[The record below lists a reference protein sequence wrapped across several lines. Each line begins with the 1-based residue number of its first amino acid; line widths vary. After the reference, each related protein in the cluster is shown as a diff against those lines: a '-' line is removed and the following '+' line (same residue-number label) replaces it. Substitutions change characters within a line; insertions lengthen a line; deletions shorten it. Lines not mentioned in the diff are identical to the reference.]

1 MNLQIEEKSSYIT
14 NKNSVKNKS
23 NIVKKAFKNGDKFT
37 KFSFFIMGISNLIHG
52 QIVKGLFFLFAEVSF
67 LIYMMETGIE
77 AVWGL
82 RTLGEVTQGWVFN
95 EELGI
100 DLLQDGDNSMLILL
114 FGVFAVFI
122 IMAFILIWIT
132 NIRSA
137 MEIQGLKESGK
148 KIPSF
153 KEDIKDYLDGKL
165 HNTLMF
171 LPLLGILAFTIL
183 PLVFMILVA
192 FTNYDSTHQPPGSL
206 FTWVGL
212 ENFRIMLDI
221 GSTISNTFWPVLGWT
236 LVWAVTA
243 TFSTYIGGILLALL
257 INKKNVKIKSLWRT
271 MFMLSIA
278 IPQFVTLL
286 TMQTML
292 QDEGAINVLLQE
304 LGLISAPIHFL
315 TEATLARI
323 TIIIINLWIG
333 IPFTMITVTGILMNI
348 PKELYEAAKVDGA
361 NSVII
366 FFKITMP
373 YILFITA
380 PTLITGFIGN
390 INNFNVIY
398 LLTKGGPANLDY
410 YQAGKTDLLVTWL
423 YKLTVT
429 GKEYSYAS
437 TIGIIVFILSVIFSL
452 FMYRRTSAY
461 KEEGDFS

>member
-1 MNLQIEEKSSYIT
+1 MNLQIEEK
-14 NKNSVKNKS
+14 
-23 NIVKKAFKNGDKFT
+23 NIIRKPINLINDKFNFFKKAFKNGDKFT
-37 KFSFFIMGISNLIHG
+37 RLSFFIMGISNLING
-52 QIVKGLFFLFAEVSF
+52 QIVKGLFFLFAEISF
-67 LIYMMETGIE
+67 LIYMIETGME
-77 AVWGL
+77 AILSL
-82 RTLGEVTQGWVFN
+82 RTLGEVQQGWIFN

-122 IMAFILIWIT
+122 VMTFILIWIT

-137 MEIQGLKESGK
+137 MEIQELKNSGK
-148 KIPSF
+148 KIPAL

-171 LPLLGILAFTIL
+171 LPLLGIFVFTIL

-212 ENFRIMLDI
+212 DNFRIMLGI

-236 LVWAVTA
+236 LVWAITA

-257 INKKNVKIKSLWRT
+257 INKKNVKIKGFWRT
-271 MFMLSIA
+271 MFILSIA
-278 IPQFVTLL
+278 IPQL

-292 QDEGAINVLLQE
+292 QDEGAMNVLLQE
-304 LGLISAPIHFL
+304 IGLISAPIHFL

-323 TIIIINLWIG
+323 TIIVINLWIG

-361 NSVII
+361 SPIAI

>member
-1 MNLQIEEKSSYIT
+1 MNLQIEEKSNFIK

-23 NIVKKAFKNGDKFT
+23 NFFKKAFKNGDKFT
-37 KFSFFIMGISNLIHG
+37 KLSFFIMGISNLIHG
-52 QIVKGLFFLFAEVSF
+52 QIVKGLFFLFAEISF
-67 LIYMMETGIE
+67 LIYMIVTGTE
-77 AVWGL
+77 AILGL
-82 RTLGEVTQGWVFN
+82 RNLGEVTQGWVFN

-114 FGVFAVFI
+114 FGVFALFI

-137 MEIQGLKESGK
+137 MELQSLRESGK
-148 KIPSF
+148 KIPAF

-171 LPLLGILAFTIL
+171 LPLLGIFAFTIL

-192 FTNYDSTHQPPGSL
+192 FTNYDSVHQPPGSL

-212 ENFRIMLDI
+212 ENFRIMLGI

-257 INKKNVKIKSLWRT
+257 INKKNVKIKGFWRT
-271 MFMLSIA
+271 MFILSIA

-292 QDEGAINVLLQE
+292 QDEGAMNVLLQE

-323 TIIIINLWIG
+323 TIIVINLWIG

-361 NSVII
+361 NSFVI

-437 TIGIIVFILSVIFSL
+437 TIGIIVFILSVVFSL
-452 FMYRRTSAY
+452 FMYKRTSAY